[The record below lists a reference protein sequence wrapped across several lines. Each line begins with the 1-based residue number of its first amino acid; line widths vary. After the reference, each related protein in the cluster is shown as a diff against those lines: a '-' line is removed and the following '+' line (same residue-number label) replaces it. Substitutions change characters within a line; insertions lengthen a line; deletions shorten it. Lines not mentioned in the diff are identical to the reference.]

1 MYENQFKK
9 IMLNAREMSLHEL
22 ESLGAYWFGGPVN
35 KAVISKYAPFDRIKK
50 KFVLK
55 EDIKGVAIKR

>member
-1 MYENQFKK
+1 
-9 IMLNAREMSLHEL
+9 MLNAREMSLHEL